1 MRSAVSAPLLS
12 SPRWRSR
19 APFGKPVV
27 PEVYWIMTGSS
38 GLTAGSLMP
47 SSSPAAMKASQS
59 SKQMISRSS
68 GQFARHRLHRLQHR
82 VAAKTVDDEDA
93 GRARL
98 LQHIFHLPRAKRRVH
113 GDEDHAR
120 HAGAEF
126 EHHPF
131 RDVLRPDGN
140 ALARLEAR
148 QQRAGGALGFAIE
161 LRVGPLTA
169 QFWVGD
175 ARNQGQAIGRRLGR
189 LAQEI
194 AERHL
199 PHRRR
204 RRACDVRLRQCHQI
218 LPGPGTAPF
227 LLPAFRSSPAAKMPF
242 VAGQCKRTMTCEE
255 LCMPPVITF
264 SPSRKAGER
273 QWHANIRRR
282 HRPTSNAQ

>member
-1 MRSAVSAPLLS
+1 MLCVVARRDEGV
-12 SPRWRSR
+12 
-19 APFGKPVV
+19 PVV
-27 PEVYWIMTGSS
+27 EADD
-38 GLTAGSLMP
+38 LA
-47 SSSPAAMKASQS
+47 
-59 SKQMISRSS
+59 
-68 GQFARHRLHRLQHR
+68 QFGAVRRHRLHRLQHR

-98 LQHIFHLPRAKRRVH
+98 LQHILHLPGAKGRVD
-113 GDEDHAR
+113 GDEHHAR

-126 EHHPF
+126 QHHPF
-131 RDVLRPDGN
+131 REVLRPDRN

-161 LRVGPLTA
+161 LRVGPLPP
-169 QFWVGD
+169 QFWIGD

-204 RRACDVRLRQCHQI
+204 GRARDVRLRQCHQDPPRSGDGAV
-218 LPGPGTAPF
+218 LAAGVSVVPGGQN
-227 LLPAFRSSPAAKMPF
+227 AFRRRPMQADYAVQGTLLATGDYFFAK
-242 VAGQCKRTMTCEE
+242 QK
-255 LCMPPVITF
+255 
-264 SPSRKAGER
+264 SRRK

-282 HRPTSNAQ
+282 HRPTSGAQ

>member
-1 MRSAVSAPLLS
+1 
-12 SPRWRSR
+12 
-19 APFGKPVV
+19 
-27 PEVYWIMTGSS
+27 MTGSS
-38 GLTAGSLMP
+38 GLTAGSLML

-59 SKQMISRSS
+59 SKRDDLAQLGAVR
-68 GQFARHRLHRLQHR
+68 RHRLHRLQHR

-98 LQHIFHLPRAKRRVH
+98 LQHIFDFPGAKGRVH
-113 GDEDHAR
+113 GDEDHAG

-131 RDVLRPDGN
+131 REVLRPDGN

-148 QQRAGGALGFAIE
+148 QQRAGGALGFAIK
-161 LRVGPLTA
+161 LRVGPLPA
-169 QFWVGD
+169 QFWIGD
-175 ARNQGQAIGRRLGR
+175 ACNQGQAIGRRLSR

-204 RRACDVRLRQCHQI
+204 GGSCDVRLRQCHQI

-227 LLPAFRSSPAAKMPF
+227 LLPAFQSSPG
-242 VAGQCKRTMTCEE
+242 GQNA
-255 LCMPPVITF
+255 F
-264 SPSRKAGER
+264 
-273 QWHANIRRR
+273 RRR
-282 HRPTSNAQ
+282 SMQADDDVRGTLHATGD

>member
-1 MRSAVSAPLLS
+1 MAEQGALRKARGARGVLDHDGIVGTDGRQFDALVV
-12 SPRWRSR
+12 
-19 APFGKPVV
+19 ACGDEGVPVV
-27 PEVYWIMTGSS
+27 EADD
-38 GLTAGSLMP
+38 LA
-47 SSSPAAMKASQS
+47 
-59 SKQMISRSS
+59 
-68 GQFARHRLHRLQHR
+68 QFGAVRRHRLHRLQHR
-82 VAAKTVDDEDA
+82 VAAEAVDDEDA

-98 LQHIFHLPRAKRRVH
+98 LQHIFHLAGAKGRVH

-131 RDVLRPDGN
+131 REVLRPDGN

-148 QQRAGGALGFAIE
+148 QQRAGGALGFAIK

-175 ARNQGQAIGRRLGR
+175 ACNQGQAIGRRLSR

-204 RRACDVRLRQCHQI
+204 RWALRRATSSMSSNPPRSGDGAVLAAGVSVVPRRPKC
-218 LPGPGTAPF
+218 LP
-227 LLPAFRSSPAAKMPF
+227 SP
-242 VAGQCKRTMTCEE
+242 V
-255 LCMPPVITF
+255 
-264 SPSRKAGER
+264 
-273 QWHANIRRR
+273 
-282 HRPTSNAQ
+282 NASGL

>member
-1 MRSAVSAPLLS
+1 M
-12 SPRWRSR
+12 
-19 APFGKPVV
+19 V

-38 GLTAGSLMP
+38 GLTAGSLML

-59 SKQMISRSS
+59 SKADDLA
-68 GQFARHRLHRLQHR
+68 QFGAVRRHRLHRLQHR
-82 VAAKTVDDEDA
+82 VAAKTADDEDA

-98 LQHIFHLPRAKRRVH
+98 LQHIFDFPGAKGRVH

-131 RDVLRPDGN
+131 REVLRPDGN

-148 QQRAGGALGFAIE
+148 QQRAGGALGFAIK

-169 QFWVGD
+169 QFWIGD
-175 ARNQGQAIGRRLGR
+175 ACNQGQAIGRRLSR

-204 RRACDVRLRQCHQI
+204 GGSCDVRLRQCH
-218 LPGPGTAPF
+218 
-227 LLPAFRSSPAAKMPF
+227 
-242 VAGQCKRTMTCEE
+242 
-255 LCMPPVITF
+255 
-264 SPSRKAGER
+264 
-273 QWHANIRRR
+273 
-282 HRPTSNAQ
+282 